1 MPVMATHHY
10 DLVVLGSGPAGEKGA
25 AQAAYFGKKVALI
38 EREPIVGGAS
48 CNTGTLS
55 SKTLRES
62 ALALSSFRS
71 RDLFGVDLAVRRGAT
86 VHDFLAHERRVTS
99 AEREAIAENVRRHEI
114 DLYHG
119 TGTFAG
125 PHTVTVD
132 GPGERVYLEAEVVLI
147 ATGSSPLRPTRF
159 PFDHPRVWDSD
170 QIVDIGFMPGRMAVV
185 GGGVIGCEYA
195 CTFAALG
202 VEVLLIDGR
211 SELLEFLDRDIWAPL
226 ESSMRSLGVRF
237 VTGER
242 VMECSGRDETLTIS
256 LSSNRTIEV
265 DAVLVAAGRQA
276 NTADLNLGTAGL
288 TADKR
293 GRIAVNEYYQ
303 TSVDHVYAAG
313 DVVGFPAL
321 SSTSME
327 QARLAMVHAFD
338 LKYKKSA
345 ASVLPL
351 GIFTIPEVSIAGETE
366 RTLIDK
372 GLRYIA
378 GRAYY
383 DANAR
388 GKIMGD
394 TQGVLKLLFSD
405 PEMHLLGVGV
415 VGEGAAELV
424 HVGLVALM
432 MGADQ
437 QLFIETCF
445 NYPTLGQLYK
455 YATYDA
461 MGGLAASTSSA
472 GGDARF
478 VPPLHASPS
487 RPPS

>member
-1 MPVMATHHY
+1 
-10 DLVVLGSGPAGEKGA
+10 
-25 AQAAYFGKKVALI
+25 
-38 EREPIVGGAS
+38 
-48 CNTGTLS
+48 
-55 SKTLRES
+55 
-62 ALALSSFRS
+62 
-71 RDLFGVDLAVRRGAT
+71 
-86 VHDFLAHERRVTS
+86 
-99 AEREAIAENVRRHEI
+99 
-114 DLYHG
+114 
-119 TGTFAG
+119 
-125 PHTVTVD
+125 
-132 GPGERVYLEAEVVLI
+132 LI
-147 ATGSSPLRPTRF
+147 ATGSSPLRPTQF

-170 QIVDIGFMPGRMAVV
+170 QIVSIDFMPGRMAVI

-202 VEVLLIDGR
+202 VEVLLIDR
-211 SELLEFLDRDIWAPL
+211 RPELLEFLDRDIWAPL
-226 ESSMRSLGVRF
+226 ESSMRSLGVRL
-237 VTGER
+237 VMGER
-242 VMECSGRDETLTIS
+242 VLECSGKGETLTIS
-256 LSSNRTIEV
+256 LSSGRMIEV

-276 NTADLNLGTAGL
+276 NTADLNLSAAGL
-288 TADKR
+288 TADAR

-303 TSVDHVYAAG
+303 TSVDHIYAAG

-366 RTLIDK
+366 KTLTDK
-372 GLRYIA
+372 QRPYVV

-388 GKIMGD
+388 GKIIGD
-394 TQGVLKLLFSD
+394 TRGVLKLLFSD
-405 PEMHLLGVGV
+405 PEMRLLGVGV

-461 MGGLAASTSSA
+461 MGWLAVSTRST
-472 GGDARF
+472 GGNAR
-478 VPPLHASPS
+478 VTPPLHASPS